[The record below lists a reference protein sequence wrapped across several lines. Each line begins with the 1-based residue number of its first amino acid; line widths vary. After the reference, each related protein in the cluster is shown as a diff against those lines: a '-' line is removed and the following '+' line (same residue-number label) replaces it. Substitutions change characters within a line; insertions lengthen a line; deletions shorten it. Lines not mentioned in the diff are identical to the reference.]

1 MQIKI
6 TVRYHFTPITVTDYF
21 RKEVGVGNKFWQ
33 GCGEIGTLN
42 HGNLK

>member
-6 TVRYHFTPITVTDYF
+6 TVRYHFTPITVTYYF